1 LNAWQT
7 WLAGLQTGKNP
18 CYRCRK
24 NGNDRSGNNYHHY
37 GEGKGG
43 YCHACGLTQLSDDE
57 KVKRGVED
65 VEEQEEWKID
75 FMAKVFTE
83 EDHKELKKITTFE
96 GKGYRNI
103 SKETYQY
110 FAVRHEYFEDG
121 TLEVQYYPN
130 TKAGTFCGYKARKV
144 ATKEFY
150 AFGELSN
157 DCDLFGQFR
166 FLNASGKYVVIAA
179 GEVDCL
185 SAYQMLENHR
195 IQRGSQFDPI
205 PVVSPTNGETGSHKQ
220 LQKHYEWFDRFTQI
234 VLCYDNDDAG
244 RKAAEEA
251 IKVLPKGKVHLMKLT
266 RKDTNAYIWDNN
278 TKSPLSF
285 QQEWINAFYKA
296 EKYYPQGITSSANL
310 EEKMREYVS
319 IPRLS
324 LPPFMH
330 KMQKMLAGGFPIGYI
345 INILSASGTGKSTF
359 VDAMILHW
367 IMNDSRMVGI
377 VSLEASEGEYGVN
390 LSSSFCGMKINLLET
405 PEEKLAYLDQPENIA
420 KRQELW
426 LREDGSPRFYLVDA
440 EIETMKQKIEYLIR
454 GLGCKIIVLD
464 PLQDIFDAL
473 DDDQQ
478 AKWMKWEKDIVK
490 KEQVTII
497 NINHSRKSGQGQKA
511 NSKGADL
518 SEEDMMGHSSIFK
531 SGGINIILM
540 RNKEAETED
549 ERNTTIAKITKAR
562 GVGRT
567 GVAGEYFYENTTH
580 RIFDKEDYFT
590 GNRPSGF

>member
-1 LNAWQT
+1 M
-7 WLAGLQTGKNP
+7 
-18 CYRCRK
+18 
-24 NGNDRSGNNYHHY
+24 
-37 GEGKGG
+37 GG
-43 YCHACGLTQLSDDE
+43 YCHSCGFTQLSEDE
-57 KVKRGVED
+57 KESRGID
-65 VEEQEEWKID
+65 DTEQEEWEID
-75 FMAKVFTE
+75 YMAKEFTDS
-83 EDHKELKKITTFE
+83 DHNELKKITTFD
-96 GKGYRNI
+96 GKGYRGI
-103 SKETYQY
+103 SADIYKY
-110 FAVRHEYFEDG
+110 FGVRHEYNQETG
-121 TLEVQYYPN
+121 ELVTQYYPN
-130 TKAGTFCGYKARKV
+130 TKATKFCGYKARKV
-144 ATKEFY
+144 ADKKFF
-150 AFGELSN
+150 AFGELGN

-166 FLNASGKYVVIAA
+166 FMNSSGKYIVITA

-185 SAYQMLENHR
+185 SAYQMLENNR
-195 IQRGSQFDPI
+195 ISRKSDFDPI
-205 PVVSPTNGETGSHKQ
+205 PVVSPTNGENGSHKQ
-220 LQKHYEWFDRFTQI
+220 LQKHYEYFDKFSQI
-234 VLCYDNDDAG
+234 VLCYDNDETGKKAIEDAV
-244 RKAAEEA
+244 
-251 IKVLPKGKVHLMKLT
+251 KVLPKGKVYVMKLN
-266 RKDTNAYIWDNN
+266 RKDTNCYMWDSEKKTPVN
-278 TKSPLSF
+278 F
-285 QQEWINAFYKA
+285 QQEWINAFWKA
-296 EKYYPQGITSSANL
+296 EKYAPQGITSSANL
-310 EEKMREYVS
+310 EDKMREYVS
-319 IPRLS
+319 IPRIS

-367 IMNDSRMVGI
+367 IMNDSRTVGI

-390 LSSSFCGMKINLLET
+390 LSSSYCGFKINLLET
-405 PEEKLAYLDQPENIA
+405 PEEKLAYLDQPENVS

-426 LREDGSPRFYLVDA
+426 IKADGQPRFYLVDA
-440 EIETMKQKIEYLIR
+440 EIENMKQKIEFLIR
-454 GLGCKIIVLD
+454 GIGCKIIVLD

-567 GVAGEYFYENTTH
+567 GIAGEYFYENQTH
-580 RIFDKEDYFT
+580 RIFDKQDYFT
-590 GNRPSGF
+590 HNKPVEF